1 MKVRL
6 HEHYDIIGI
15 AGEKRHGKDCV
26 ADFIPYPK
34 RIVKLADPVKQIARM
49 VYGLTEAQVDGSEQ
63 DKETVIPEWGVSPRQ
78 IMQKIGT
85 EMGRGIH
92 PDTWI
97 RFLRKQIDDF
107 VSVRCIYPGDPPIT
121 FVISD
126 VRFPN
131 EAEAIRSWGG
141 SIWRVLRPG
150 LLTAEVDQHPS
161 ETSIKAIR
169 PDLTIINDG
178 TLAQLKEKVEH
189 LHKLHYTGEKKNDV

>member
-6 HEHYDIIGI
+6 HQHYDIIGI
-15 AGEKRHGKDCV
+15 AGEKRHGKDSV
-26 ADFIPYPK
+26 ADFIPHPK
-34 RIVKLADPVKQIARM
+34 RIVKLAEPVKEIARL
-49 VYGLTEAQVDGSEQ
+49 VYGLTEAQVDGNEQ

-97 RFLRKQIDDF
+97 RLLRKRIDDF
-107 VSVRCIYPGDPPIT
+107 LSWIKINPGDPPII
-121 FVISD
+121 FVVSD

-150 LLTAEVDQHPS
+150 LPSSGVDPHPS
-161 ETSIKAIR
+161 ETSIKTIR

-178 TLAQLKEKVEH
+178 TLAQLKEKVEY
-189 LHKLHYTGEKKNDV
+189 LYKLHYIGEK